1 MMDNM
6 SECSIKTF
14 WESTKRESLSENIV
28 NQIINAVKS
37 GRIKPGVK
45 MPGEV
50 ELANMFGVSRNSIR
64 EALNVLSWIGMLEK
78 KQGSGT
84 HISERAIQKIINYE
98 FVELLSEGASLVE
111 LTEIRM
117 TLDSQIAYWVAE
129 RASAEDIEKLE
140 NIVQRDRV
148 ALDSGEIVSN
158 TFEEPSLFHRT
169 LANMCGNRIA
179 LKFFESI
186 ASEIIQ
192 SRKIYYIDSTDQ
204 DMLHKRKLWNQ
215 SDHEKILK
223 LIKDRNPLG
232 AQRAMY
238 QHLFSMLMQIIE
250 S

>member
-1 MMDNM
+1 MMDNTP
-6 SECSIKTF
+6 ECSLKPF
-14 WESTKRESLSENIV
+14 WESKKRESLSENIV

-45 MPGEV
+45 IPGEV
-50 ELANMFGVSRNSIR
+50 ELANVFGVSRNSVR

-84 HISERAIQKIINYE
+84 HISEKAIQKIINYE
-98 FVELLSEGASLVE
+98 FVELMSEGASLVE
-111 LTEIRM
+111 LTEIRL

-140 NIVQRDRV
+140 NIVLRDR
-148 ALDSGEIVSN
+148 AILDSEEVLSN
-158 TFEEPSLFHRT
+158 TFEEPSLFHKT
-169 LANMCGNRIA
+169 LAHMCGNSLA

-186 ASEIIQ
+186 ANEIIQ
-192 SRKIYYIDSTDQ
+192 SRKIYYINSTDQ
-204 DMLHKRKLWNQ
+204 DMLQKRKLWNQ

-223 LIKDRNPLG
+223 LIKERDSLG

>member
-1 MMDNM
+1 MNNT
-6 SECSIKTF
+6 SERSLKPF
-14 WESTKRESLSENIV
+14 WKLTKRESLSENII

-37 GRIKPGVK
+37 GKIKPGVR

-50 ELANMFGVSRNSIR
+50 ELANMFGVSRNSVR

-84 HISERAIQKIINYE
+84 HISEKAMQKIINYE
-98 FVELLSEGASLVE
+98 FVELISEGASLVE

-129 RASAEDIEKLE
+129 RATTEDIDKLE
-140 NIVQRDRV
+140 NIVQKDR
-148 ALDSGEIVSN
+148 ADLDNEGLFSN
-158 TFEEPSLFHRT
+158 KFEEPSLFHKT
-169 LANMCGNRIA
+169 LASMCGNRLA
-179 LKFFESI
+179 MKFFESI

-192 SRKIYYIDSTDQ
+192 SRQIYYIDPTDQ
-204 DMLHKRKLWNQ
+204 NMLQKRRLWNQ
-215 SDHEKILK
+215 LDHEDILK
-223 LIKDRNPLG
+223 LIKERNPLG

-238 QHLFSMLMQIIE
+238 QHLFSMLIQIIE